1 MRPEKE
7 SFKLARAGRPS
18 QKLALPAESYGTLSQ
33 SQAED
38 IVKAAASRIATRKVR
53 QECTSEILRAEQMR
67 VEKVGVAREVPPSNS
82 RAQLADRLR
91 TVREVTKTHGREPD
105 STLEDVSKLG
115 NSSREVL
122 NIADTAADRSAVN
135 LAGPIVVQW
144 SQPSGINP
152 EGKHVHQVAV
162 MTYTPVTEGFESIGR
177 NQVRITTAKLLK
189 RERQLSEEKI
199 EPQARKKAN
208 ETQISTVA
216 QGDRDDEMVEQLL
229 REMEELDESHKLSDE
244 DETVIDALLEEL
256 ELENAGQ
263 DEGERSEFIDVEE
276 VPVHCTGVYQVSV
289 ECICDVIKATGR
301 SETDIEAEGKC
312 FFPSTE
318 VDCSHE
324 RHYCQNP
331 EEVIPQ
337 HPAFTRRKQFWVP
350 HRKHSRRKTED
361 QQTGLQRLCRP
372 THRKHG
378 RWKHERQQMRLRG
391 LCWPTHR
398 KHGRR
403 KPGQTVMSPLPM
415 QLRPNGTRRWC
426 SQRKRTKWKSS
437 NRERCNACPQDGA
450 AMYVKLH
457 HPNT

>member
-1 MRPEKE
+1 M
-7 SFKLARAGRPS
+7 
-18 QKLALPAESYGTLSQ
+18 
-33 SQAED
+33 
-38 IVKAAASRIATRKVR
+38 KAAASRIATRKVR

-162 MTYTPVTEGFESIGR
+162 MTYTPVTEGFEAIGR

-199 EPQARKKAN
+199 EPQARKKPN

-361 QQTGLQRLCRP
+361 QQMG
-372 THRKHG
+372 
-378 RWKHERQQMRLRG
+378 LRG

-457 HPNT
+457 PPNT

>member
-135 LAGPIVVQW
+135 FAGPIVVQW
-144 SQPSGINP
+144 SQPKGINP

-162 MTYTPVTEGFESIGR
+162 MTYTPVTECFESIGR

-199 EPQARKKAN
+199 EPQARIKAN
-208 ETQISTVA
+208 ETRISTFA
-216 QGDRDDEMVEQLL
+216 QGDRDDEMIDELL
-229 REMEELDESHKLSDE
+229 KELEELDKPHELSEDDE
-244 DETVIDALLEEL
+244 AMIDALLRKL
-256 ELENAGQ
+256 ELEIAFPVGYERIELIAKV
-263 DEGERSEFIDVEE
+263 EGNELRANPDVSAESINEDNGASSSE
-276 VPVHCTGVYQVSV
+276 
-289 ECICDVIKATGR
+289 ATM
-301 SETDIEAEGKC
+301 EAEGRCGSKRSHLTGR
-312 FFPSTE
+312 FERPNNLIPVE
-318 VDCSHE
+318 V
-324 RHYCQNP
+324 
-331 EEVIPQ
+331 
-337 HPAFTRRKQFWVP
+337 T
-350 HRKHSRRKTED
+350 
-361 QQTGLQRLCRP
+361 QQRP
-372 THRKHG
+372 TLCHRRRLWVSHRKHG
-378 RWKHERQQMRLRG
+378 RWKHERQQMGLRG

-398 KHGRR
+398 KHGRW
-403 KPGQTVMSPLPM
+403 KPDEMVMPPLPM
-415 QLRPNGTRRWC
+415 QPRPEGTRRW
-426 SQRKRTKWKSS
+426 SSRRKRSRWKSV
-437 NRERCNACPQDGA
+437 NRCS
-450 AMYVKLH
+450 V
-457 HPNT
+457 

>member
-1 MRPEKE
+1 M
-7 SFKLARAGRPS
+7 
-18 QKLALPAESYGTLSQ
+18 
-33 SQAED
+33 
-38 IVKAAASRIATRKVR
+38 
-53 QECTSEILRAEQMR
+53 
-67 VEKVGVAREVPPSNS
+67 
-82 RAQLADRLR
+82 
-91 TVREVTKTHGREPD
+91 
-105 STLEDVSKLG
+105 
-115 NSSREVL
+115 
-122 NIADTAADRSAVN
+122 
-135 LAGPIVVQW
+135 
-144 SQPSGINP
+144 
-152 EGKHVHQVAV
+152 HQVAG

-199 EPQARKKAN
+199 EPHARKKAN

-244 DETVIDALLEEL
+244 DETVIDAHLEEL

-301 SETDIEAEGKC
+301 PATDIEAEGK
-312 FFPSTE
+312 FSYQSTE

-331 EEVIPQ
+331 EEVISQ

-361 QQTGLQRLCRP
+361 QQTGLQRLCR
-372 THRKHG
+372 
-378 RWKHERQQMRLRG
+378 
-391 LCWPTHR
+391 PTHR

-457 HPNT
+457 PPNT

>member
-1 MRPEKE
+1 M
-7 SFKLARAGRPS
+7 RAGRPS
-18 QKLALPAESYGTLSQ
+18 QEKVFPAASEATLSQ
-33 SQAED
+33 QQAED
-38 IVKAAASRIATRKVR
+38 IVKAAVSRIATRKVR
-53 QECTSEILRAEQMR
+53 QECTSEIPRSEQVK
-67 VEKVGVAREVPPSNS
+67 VETIGVAREVLPSNS
-82 RAQLADRLR
+82 SAQQPGIIAMQADQLR
-91 TVREVTKTHGREPD
+91 TVREKMMTSGQEFD
-105 STLEDVSKLG
+105 SALG
-115 NSSREVL
+115 GAPKHVNSFGE
-122 NIADTAADRSAVN
+122 IYTAAVTTDNGVPAS
-135 LAGPIVVQW
+135 LASPIVVQW

-162 MTYTPVTEGFESIGR
+162 MTYTPVTVGFESIGR

-289 ECICDVIKATGR
+289 ECICDVIKAIGR

-361 QQTGLQRLCRP
+361 QQTGLQRLCWP

-378 RWKHERQQMRLRG
+378 RWKPDEM
-391 LCWPTHR
+391 
-398 KHGRR
+398 
-403 KPGQTVMSPLPM
+403 VMPPLPM
-415 QLRPNGTRRWC
+415 QPRPEGTRRW
-426 SQRKRTKWKSS
+426 SSRRKRSRWKSV
-437 NRERCNACPQDGA
+437 NRCS
-450 AMYVKLH
+450 V
-457 HPNT
+457 

>member
-162 MTYTPVTEGFESIGR
+162 TTYTPATEGFESIGR
-177 NQVRITTAKLLK
+177 SQVGITTAKLSQ

-378 RWKHERQQMRLRG
+378 RWKPDEM
-391 LCWPTHR
+391 
-398 KHGRR
+398 
-403 KPGQTVMSPLPM
+403 VMPPLPM
-415 QLRPNGTRRWC
+415 HPRPEGTRRW
-426 SQRKRTKWKSS
+426 SSRRKRSRWKSV
-437 NRERCNACPQDGA
+437 NRCS
-450 AMYVKLH
+450 V
-457 HPNT
+457 